1 MDDHAQIVRAS
12 LAEVLPLLALARADD
27 VQGLGLENILSNA
40 QFFRL
45 AGSDSQFAY
54 ALMAL
59 GRELWIQAAG
69 GTGPDDLTALGFGA
83 IERQASA
90 GGFGSV
96 GFQTRRRGLVR
107 KAEKLGYVVDG
118 WILRKKINV

>member
-1 MDDHAQIVRAS
+1 M
-12 LAEVLPLLALARADD
+12 PLLALARADD
-27 VQGLGLENILSNA
+27 VQGFGLENILNDA

-69 GTGPDDLTALGFGA
+69 GAGPDDLTALGFGA

-90 GGFGSV
+90 GGFESV